1 MSYDSMLY
9 TFTFVSVVL
18 LSALIVFL
26 GSSILIKKFRNWCLE
41 RKASKGISRKYVV
54 DHMWRLQ

>member
-1 MSYDSMLY
+1 MLY
-9 TFTFVSVVL
+9 TFTLVLVVL

-54 DHMWRLQ
+54 DHMGRLQ